1 METNKEAFQKYFK
14 QVVADMA
21 RANSKVPVSSFRA
34 EANEY
39 EAQLFAPDWFQYMIF
54 GRGPGKQPPPDKLK
68 GWVERNPDLL
78 ESART
83 RFKYITAQ
91 GLAFIIGRKIAREG
105 TDVWQGKRKGVPF
118 LEAMETN
125 MGQLLKEIAKNEAIK
140 IQTSLHKAIKQ
151 VGT

>member
-1 METNKEAFQKYFK
+1 MATNKEAFEKYFK
-14 QVVADMA
+14 AVVSDMA
-21 RANSKVPVSSFRA
+21 RENSKVPVNAFRPDA
-34 EANEY
+34 KEK
-39 EAQLFAPDWFQYMIF
+39 EAQLYAPGWFQYMIF

-68 GWVERNPDLL
+68 GWVERNPDVL
-78 ESART
+78 EAART

-91 GLAFIIGRKIAREG
+91 GLAYIIGRKIAREG